1 MKTLL
6 LTCLSLALFIQAG
19 ISRADDDFSPE
30 QARQMV
36 EQGTIKPL
44 DDLLQIRPLPGK
56 LLDTELERED
66 GVLVYELKWLDA
78 DDRRHET
85 YVDANSGEWLE
96 DEIDD

>member
-6 LTCLSLALFIQAG
+6 LTTLTLGLSGLAGFSL
-19 ISRADDDFSPE
+19 ADDDYSRE

-44 DDLLQIRPLPGK
+44 DELLQIRPIDGK

-78 DDRRHET
+78 DGHRHET
-85 YVDANSGEWLE
+85 YIDANSGEWLE